1 MKRPREPTEEVV
13 EEFTDVFVG
22 LESIINGGLE
32 FSIHVPEVELGLAL
46 HYEVSAVKAHFSVE
60 SQKDLVCISVLPND
74 NSWTTDHSGP
84 KQRRALDQAIHLI
97 GSVANISSSS
107 NSLAISGR
115 HTWVSFCHPDSYML
129 VIAGKSFSKIA

>member
-46 HYEVSAVKAHFSVE
+46 HYEFALMAHLSVE
-60 SQKDLVCISVLPND
+60 SQKDLVYISVLPND
-74 NSWTTDHSGP
+74 NS
-84 KQRRALDQAIHLI
+84 
-97 GSVANISSSS
+97 
-107 NSLAISGR
+107 
-115 HTWVSFCHPDSYML
+115 
-129 VIAGKSFSKIA
+129 